1 MSQPLK
7 AKLMGMLEVVYP
19 ELDCDFLAEQLLGTM
34 ELAPN
39 QEPPPAHQNNW
50 DESDILLIT
59 YADTVQR
66 EGEKPLQ
73 TLYRFLKDCLA
84 ETVSAVHILPFF
96 PYSSDDGFSVMD
108 YLAVNESHGSWS
120 DVEKI
125 AGDFKLMADLVINH
139 MSARSRWFE
148 NFRKRVDPGKDY
160 FFEGNPKDD
169 LSAVIRPRTSPL
181 LVPVQTEDGE
191 RYVWCTFSED
201 QVDLNFANPRV
212 LIEFAGI
219 IKQYLDHG
227 VLMFR
232 LDAVAFLWKEPG
244 TPCIHLQQTHEL
256 IKILRLLIQH
266 HTPNAVV
273 ITETNVPNRENLT
286 YFGNANEA
294 HVIYNFSLP
303 PLLINTLV
311 TGSCRHLKTWL
322 MSMPPAQMGTTYLNF
337 IASHDGI
344 GMRPTDGLLE
354 EDEKQRLINTMESF
368 GGRVSHRRTADG
380 RDEPYEI
387 NIALWDALKG
397 TAEGGADHCQLQRFL
412 CAHAIMLALEGIP
425 AFYIHSLLGTENDY
439 ARVENTGRL
448 RSINRG
454 QWQLDKLE
462 EELENPLCHHSKVYH
477 ELKRLIGI
485 RRGQAAFHP
494 NATQFTLHLGLQIFG
509 FWRQSMRRDQS
520 VFCIHN
526 ISNEVQQVALSDIN
540 LIGTDS
546 WVDLISGMAIDDLSG
561 SITLK
566 PYQSVWLSNQTGHH
580 VQGQF
585 SGTTKIRSVS
595 RQMPVGA
602 SFSSTA
608 NSAGAA

>member
-7 AKLMGMLEVVYP
+7 AKLVGMLEVVYP

-34 ELAPN
+34 DLAPN
-39 QEPPPAHQNNW
+39 REPPPAHQNNW
-50 DESDILLIT
+50 DESDIVLIT

-73 TLYRFLKDCLA
+73 TLHRFLTDCLA

-108 YLAVNESHGSWS
+108 YLAVNESHGSWG

-169 LSAVIRPRTSPL
+169 LSAVVRPRTSPL
-181 LVPVQTEDGE
+181 LTPVQTEDGE

-201 QVDLNFANPRV
+201 QVDLNFANPKV

-219 IKQYLDHG
+219 IKQYLEHG
-227 VLMFR
+227 VVMFR

-256 IKILRLLIQH
+256 IKILRLLIEH
-266 HTPNAVV
+266 HTPEAVV

-311 TGSCRHLKTWL
+311 TGNCRHLKTWL

-368 GGRVSHRRTADG
+368 GGKVSYRRTADG
-380 RDEPYEI
+380 RDQPYEI

-412 CAHAIMLALEGIP
+412 CAHTIMLALEGIP
-425 AFYIHSLLGTENDY
+425 AFYIHSLLGTENDH

-462 EELENPLCHHSKVYH
+462 EELENPLCHHSKVFH

-485 RRGQAAFHP
+485 RRRQAAFHP
-494 NATQFTLHLGLQIFG
+494 NATQFTLHLGLQLFG

-526 ISNEVQQVALSDIN
+526 ISNELQQVALSDIN
-540 LIGTDS
+540 LIGTDH
-546 WVDLISGMAIDDLSG
+546 WVDLISGMAIDELSG

-566 PYQSVWLSNQTGHH
+566 PYQSVWLSNQTG
-580 VQGQF
+580 GN
-585 SGTTKIRSVS
+585 SGV
-595 RQMPVGA
+595 
-602 SFSSTA
+602 
-608 NSAGAA
+608 

>member
-7 AKLMGMLEVVYP
+7 AKLVGMLEVVYP

-34 ELAPN
+34 DLAPN
-39 QEPPPAHQNNW
+39 REPPPAHQNNW
-50 DESDILLIT
+50 DESDIVLIT

-73 TLYRFLKDCLA
+73 TLHRFLTDCLA

-108 YLAVNESHGSWS
+108 YLAVNESHGSWG

-169 LSAVIRPRTSPL
+169 LSAVVRPRTSPL
-181 LVPVQTEDGE
+181 LTPVQTEDGE

-201 QVDLNFANPRV
+201 QVDLNFANPKV

-219 IKQYLDHG
+219 IKQYLEHG
-227 VLMFR
+227 VVMFR

-256 IKILRLLIQH
+256 IKILRLLIEH
-266 HTPNAVV
+266 HTPEAVV

-311 TGSCRHLKTWL
+311 TGNCRHLKTWL

-368 GGRVSHRRTADG
+368 GGKVSYRRTADG
-380 RDEPYEI
+380 RDQPYEI

-412 CAHAIMLALEGIP
+412 CAHTIMLALEGIP
-425 AFYIHSLLGTENDY
+425 AFYIHSLLGTENDH

-462 EELENPLCHHSKVYH
+462 EELENPLCHHSKVFH

-485 RRGQAAFHP
+485 RRRQAAFHP
-494 NATQFTLHLGLQIFG
+494 NATQFTLHLGLQLFG

-526 ISNEVQQVALSDIN
+526 ISNELQQVALSDIN
-540 LIGTDS
+540 LIGTDH

-566 PYQSVWLSNQTGHH
+566 PYQSVWLSNQTG
-580 VQGQF
+580 GN
-585 SGTTKIRSVS
+585 SGV
-595 RQMPVGA
+595 
-602 SFSSTA
+602 
-608 NSAGAA
+608 

>member
-7 AKLMGMLEVVYP
+7 AKLVGMLEVVYP
-19 ELDCDFLAEQLLGTM
+19 ELDCDFLTQQLLGTM
-34 ELAPN
+34 DLAPN
-39 QEPPPAHQNNW
+39 REPPPAHQNNW
-50 DESDILLIT
+50 DESDIILIT

-73 TLYRFLKDCLA
+73 TLHRFLTDCLA

-120 DVEKI
+120 DVEQI

-169 LSAVIRPRTSPL
+169 LSAVVRPRTSPL
-181 LVPVQTEDGE
+181 LTPVQTEDGE
-191 RYVWCTFSED
+191 RYVWCTFSDD

-219 IKQYLDHG
+219 IKRYLDHG
-227 VLMFR
+227 VVMFR

-256 IKILRLLIQH
+256 IKILRLLIEH

-311 TGSCRHLKTWL
+311 TGNCRHLKTWL

-368 GGRVSHRRTADG
+368 GGKVSYRRTADG
-380 RDEPYEI
+380 RDQPYEI

-397 TAEGGADHCQLQRFL
+397 TAEGGADHRQLQRFL
-412 CAHAIMLALEGIP
+412 CAHTVMLALEGIP

-540 LIGTDS
+540 LIGTDH

-566 PYQSVWLSNQTGHH
+566 PYQSVWLSNQTGGRH
-580 VQGQF
+580 
-585 SGTTKIRSVS
+585 SGV
-595 RQMPVGA
+595 
-602 SFSSTA
+602 
-608 NSAGAA
+608 